1 MKRMQLF
8 QFIGAALGAGA
19 IMALASLVW
28 PKITNQP
35 RPEALTRMREIVL
48 QTAAGQGVAQG
59 LGVMDESNAEPVN
72 VESAVTN
79 GANMVINTVA
89 KSARHAV
96 TARLMESL
104 AKQFNELPEEDKVS
118 FRAQICEPPAQ

>member
-1 MKRMQLF
+1 MQLF
-8 QFIGAALGAGA
+8 QFIGVTIVVSLV
-19 IMALASLVW
+19 MFVASLVW
-28 PKITNQP
+28 PKVTNQP
-35 RPEALTRMREIVL
+35 RPEALTRMREMVL

-79 GANMVINTVA
+79 GANMVINAVA
-89 KSARHAV
+89 KSARHAI

-104 AKQFNELPEEDKVS
+104 AEQFNELPEEDKVS